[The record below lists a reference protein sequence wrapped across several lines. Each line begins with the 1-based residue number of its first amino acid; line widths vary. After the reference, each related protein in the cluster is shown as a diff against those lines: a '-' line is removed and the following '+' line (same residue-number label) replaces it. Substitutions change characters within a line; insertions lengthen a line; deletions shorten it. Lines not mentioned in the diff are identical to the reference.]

1 MIERLVTEFLEMMTA
16 EKGASPNTVDAYRR
30 DVEQFFEICP
40 VKDVAAIGKKI
51 FRAICGLCQMKKFM
65 QPVQFAARFR
75 QYASF
80 LNFYTRKS

>member
-30 DVEQFFEICP
+30 MWSNFLRYVRSKTWRQS
-40 VKDVAAIGKKI
+40 AKKI

-65 QPVQFAARFR
+65 QPFSLPQDFD
-75 QYASF
+75 
-80 LNFYTRKS
+80 NTRVF